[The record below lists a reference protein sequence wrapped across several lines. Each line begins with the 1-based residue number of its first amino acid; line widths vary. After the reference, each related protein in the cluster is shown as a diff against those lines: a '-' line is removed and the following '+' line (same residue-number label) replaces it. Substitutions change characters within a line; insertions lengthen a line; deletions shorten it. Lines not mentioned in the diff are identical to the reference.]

1 MHLTMCTSQEEKRS
15 VNNLRME
22 VAKLEIDYKGTKT
35 QLDQVKALDDQKIT
49 RLEIDRDKEVL
60 TIRETQDSELQR
72 HQIERRSC
80 TPHTVPYVFQRQY
93 EHGTIANFENSSTM
107 FFLFCVSQKAARNDS
122 KPHHRIAQAPTGA

>member
-1 MHLTMCTSQEEKRS
+1 MSGPLHHTHLTMCTSQEEKRS
-15 VNNLRME
+15 VNSLRME

-35 QLDQVKALDDQKIT
+35 QLDQVKALDGQKMT

-80 TPHTVPYVFQRQY
+80 TTTHAVTIFQRQF
-93 EHGTIANFENSSTM
+93 EHGTICK
-107 FFLFCVSQKAARNDS
+107 L
-122 KPHHRIAQAPTGA
+122 